1 MSSREATYLIDTNVI
16 LRYLL
21 DDHPKFSL
29 KATQFMTNIS
39 KSEKKAEILDVV
51 LLECIYVMEK
61 FYKIPRQLIVD
72 RLSKII
78 SFDGITNTNK
88 AILITALLTYRKHA
102 IDFVDCLLNAYSSTN
117 KLVVSFDRDFE
128 KSNSNR
134 FNL

>member
-21 DDHPKFSL
+21 DDHPEFSL
-29 KATQFMTNIS
+29 KAAQFMTNIS

-72 RLSKII
+72 RLSRVIG
-78 SFDGITNTNK
+78 FGGITNTNK
-88 AILITALLTYRKHA
+88 AILITALLAYRKHA
-102 IDFVDCLLNAYSSTN
+102 IDFVDCLLNAYSSTD

-128 KSNSNR
+128 KLNSNR